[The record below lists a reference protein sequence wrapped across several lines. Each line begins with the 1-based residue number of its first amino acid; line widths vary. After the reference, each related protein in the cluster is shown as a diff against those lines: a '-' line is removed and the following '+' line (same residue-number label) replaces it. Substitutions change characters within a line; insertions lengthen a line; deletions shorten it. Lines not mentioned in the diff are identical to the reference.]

1 MNDLDDMSR
10 DELLKYAK
18 EITNSTYH
26 QANHPPFRNCPFC
39 YGTTV
44 VPSIKCEVK
53 GNLLEEWHKDVTRDE
68 YLAWWK
74 ERLAKSDEAAK

>member
-1 MNDLDDMSR
+1 MTDLDEMSR

-18 EITNSTYH
+18 EITHSTYF
-26 QANHPPFRNCPFC
+26 QANHPPIRNCPFC

-53 GNLLEEWHKDVTRDE
+53 GDLLEEWNKDVTRDE
-68 YLAWWK
+68 YIAWWK
-74 ERLAKSDEAAK
+74 DRMEKVDGAK